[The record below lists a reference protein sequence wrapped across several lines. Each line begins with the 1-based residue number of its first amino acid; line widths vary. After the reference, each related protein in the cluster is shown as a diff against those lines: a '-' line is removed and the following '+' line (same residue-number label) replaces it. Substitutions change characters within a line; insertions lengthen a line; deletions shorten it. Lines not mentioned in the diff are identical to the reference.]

1 MVNVE
6 GWFEW
11 GWYLVESPGW
21 FIVQEV
27 YRSPFVEAKRKHLG
41 VGYTDKV
48 RGGGGGVII
57 V

>member
-1 MVNVE
+1 M
-6 GWFEW
+6 
-11 GWYLVESPGW
+11 ESPGW